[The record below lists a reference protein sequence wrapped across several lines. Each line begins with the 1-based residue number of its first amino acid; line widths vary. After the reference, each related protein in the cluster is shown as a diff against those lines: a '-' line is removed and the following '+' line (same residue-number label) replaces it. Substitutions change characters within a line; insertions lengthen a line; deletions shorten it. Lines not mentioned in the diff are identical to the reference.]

1 MENSTASTG
10 VRHKYF
16 ILKEGEQG
24 YIALRPQT
32 VEISINRYIY
42 RKNAYKLYI
51 YPNTSPQYTQAY
63 TALKREFC
71 MDNSTET

>member
-1 MENSTASTG
+1 MEKSTASTG

-51 YPNTSPQYTQAY
+51 PQYTQAY